1 MNSSSRLRKASKW
14 SSEKHFK
21 EVMALNRKE
30 ESLLQQ
36 KLEQL
41 HREESWLQR
50 EHERKIVKT
59 VHSLNAQKPKIPMP
73 ASAGEEAGKA
83 KLSSRRNS
91 VPFMEPRGTP
101 VLQRRRHSIAFPPTL
116 DPLKPA
122 KHETEESN
130 EDVLFKMDNNFKF
143 LSIAFETKPRLSSS
157 PGLTKLPEIKPS
169 SSHSRTSSDGSTD
182 LKGALM
188 RRRHSDV
195 TTLRQG
201 ALFKARRSSLANI
214 HEISERK
221 SQKLPLP
228 LKHWSQGP
236 E

>member
-1 MNSSSRLRKASKW
+1 
-14 SSEKHFK
+14 
-21 EVMALNRKE
+21 MALNRKE

-36 KLEQL
+36 KLDQL

-73 ASAGEEAGKA
+73 ASVGEDGQA

-122 KHETEESN
+122 EHETEESN
-130 EDVLFKMDNNFKF
+130 KEVLFKMDNNFKF
-143 LSIAFETKPRLSSS
+143 LSTAFDTKPRLSSS
-157 PGLTKLPEIKPS
+157 PSFTKLPEIKPS
-169 SSHSRTSSDGSTD
+169 SSHSRTSSNGSTD

-188 RRRHSDV
+188 CRRHSDV

-201 ALFKARRSSLANI
+201 ALFKARRSSMANI
-214 HEISERK
+214 LEMSEQN
-221 SQKLPLP
+221 SQKLPL
-228 LKHWSQGP
+228 LVKRWSQGP

>member
-1 MNSSSRLRKASKW
+1 
-14 SSEKHFK
+14 
-21 EVMALNRKE
+21 MALNKKE

-36 KLEQL
+36 KLDQL

-73 ASAGEEAGKA
+73 ASVGEDGKA

-122 KHETEESN
+122 EHETEESN
-130 EDVLFKMDNNFKF
+130 KEVLFKMDNNFKF
-143 LSIAFETKPRLSSS
+143 LSTAFDTKPRLSSS
-157 PGLTKLPEIKPS
+157 PSFTKLPEIKPS

-188 RRRHSDV
+188 CRRHSDV

-201 ALFKARRSSLANI
+201 ALFKARRSSMANI
-214 HEISERK
+214 LEMSEQN
-221 SQKLPLP
+221 SQKLPL
-228 LKHWSQGP
+228 LVKRWSQGP